1 MHASAD
7 FCLKHKLFKPMRIQA
22 QIFLLFVGAQKN
34 APCSVARGRLCIA
47 VPPRFAAPLR
57 ETASTGTLPRIL
69 TRKFG
74 YPALDNGRKPGETL
88 LRYHPANRMSV
99 QAAAGCAYSR
109 VSPAALH
116 HPAVLFR
123 VRCGAILDAPARY
136 FFAVIACMIIDLLCS
151 IK

>member
-1 MHASAD
+1 
-7 FCLKHKLFKPMRIQA
+7 MRIQA

-116 HPAVLFR
+116 HPAVLLRARWGGKPPF
-123 VRCGAILDAPARY
+123 RY
-136 FFAVIACMIIDLLCS
+136 FFAVMALVDLVVKMRLACS